1 MMDQSG
7 GTSSLFT
14 LALII
19 GILGTVGF
27 FLVAAAVAGGG

>member
-1 MMDQSG
+1 MEQSSG
-7 GTSSLFT
+7 NSSMFT

-19 GILGTVGF
+19 GTVGTVGF

>member
-1 MMDQSG
+1 MDRSG
-7 GTSSLFT
+7 GSSSLFT

-19 GILGTVGF
+19 GVVGVVGF